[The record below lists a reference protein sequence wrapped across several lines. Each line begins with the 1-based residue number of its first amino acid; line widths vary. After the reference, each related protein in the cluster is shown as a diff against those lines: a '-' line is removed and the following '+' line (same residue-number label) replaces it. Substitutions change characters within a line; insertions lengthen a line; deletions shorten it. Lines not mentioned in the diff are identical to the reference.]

1 MLEIHLHFKG
11 LSLRGGGWGF
21 PLATMN
27 VAPGYFHRK
36 IESKEIPSC
45 LIDHLLVVFTRQ
57 LEILVTALTSVQTGN
72 HIVKVQLYPFLA
84 EKTGGRELAAILIKS
99 TMHSVCTYQ
108 DSQSCAM
115 LFCKDS
121 APSGRTINKPSRD
134 TMYMQE

>member
-1 MLEIHLHFKG
+1 
-11 LSLRGGGWGF
+11 
-21 PLATMN
+21 MN
-27 VAPGYFHRK
+27 IAPRYFHRE

-45 LIDHLLVVFTRQ
+45 LIDCLLVVFTQQ
-57 LEILVTALTSVQTGN
+57 LEILVT
-72 HIVKVQLYPFLA
+72 VQLYSFLA

-99 TMHSVCTYQ
+99 TMHSACTYQ

-121 APSGRTINKPSRD
+121 APSGRTINKPSSD